1 MDFTDFN
8 FDKPFYTEKELLK
21 RVPIKRSTF
30 YAWQS
35 EWISLGNDPKLM
47 GKVLILNNPKSK
59 RPIVYWNAKKFLEWL
74 YKYKANQNVQ
84 YNHQQTEKNIAL
96 AVIKGAKK
104 YGNE

>member
-8 FDKPFYTEKELLK
+8 FDKAFYPEKELLK
-21 RVPIKRSTF
+21 IIPIKRSTF

-35 EWISLGNDPKLM
+35 EWISLWNDPSLM
-47 GKVLILNNPKSK
+47 CKFLILNNPKSK
-59 RPIVYWNAKKFLEWL
+59 RPIVYWNSKKFLEWL

>member
-59 RPIVYWNAKKFLEWL
+59 RPIVYWNAPKYLAWLE
-74 YKYKANQNVQ
+74 KYKINVDPQFDYEYHNKQIAVAVVKGVKQN
-84 YNHQQTEKNIAL
+84 
-96 AVIKGAKK
+96 
-104 YGNE
+104 GN

>member
-47 GKVLILNNPKSK
+47 GKVLILNNP
-59 RPIVYWNAKKFLEWL
+59 
-74 YKYKANQNVQ
+74 
-84 YNHQQTEKNIAL
+84 
-96 AVIKGAKK
+96 
-104 YGNE
+104 